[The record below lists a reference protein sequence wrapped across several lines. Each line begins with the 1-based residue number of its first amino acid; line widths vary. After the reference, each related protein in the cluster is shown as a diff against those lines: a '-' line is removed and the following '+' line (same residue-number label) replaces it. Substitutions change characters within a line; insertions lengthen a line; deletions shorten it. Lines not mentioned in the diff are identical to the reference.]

1 MDKTNGINAHEFK
14 GRHDKV
20 QLITNILRAA
30 DTDTETAELF
40 TDEDWQTV
48 ADLATAI
55 RKEDDR
61 YHYRICHL
69 PSKATRALVIANLQ
83 ETDPFEGVA

>member
-1 MDKTNGINAHEFK
+1 MDKTNGINTHEFK

-20 QLITNILRAA
+20 QLLTDLLRAA
-30 DTDTETAELF
+30 EVDAATAERF
-40 TDEDWQTV
+40 EDGEWQQL

-61 YHYRICHL
+61 YHYRTCHL